1 MQYQITWNELIRC
14 NSCFIA
20 CSALILPFKTVLN
33 VNWKPLSWKN
43 PSETKY
49 KKTLLYSDRNLNGL

>member
-20 CSALILPFKTVLN
+20 CSALILVTFQNSLKRQLETFVLEKPIGDEVQENTVIL
-33 VNWKPLSWKN
+33 
-43 PSETKY
+43 
-49 KKTLLYSDRNLNGL
+49 R